1 MKKCQMHNKKKKRQ
15 ALLYCNAALFGCN
28 WRLCLSFLS
37 ISMISG
43 NGQLDELCRFS
54 LQQRALAPGTVC
66 SCGLAPAQR
75 PRAQRAAG
83 PGAAACHLHWWTPT
97 RVPLH
102 LHRGLGEAALILL
115 QAAGPATAEQTL
127 WTWSRRAQT
136 SLVRERHTWCYETQ
150 QSSLPPTA
158 TDNSGAVLGK
168 RTFQEPS
175 HPSCCYSCASYNH
188 PPQWEW
194 TVEGIQEPL
203 KWRGRYQT
211 GDRGFP
217 PIHEVTAATD
227 WQVRDVPVLN

>member
-1 MKKCQMHNKKKKRQ
+1 MLHYL
-15 ALLYCNAALFGCN
+15 AVTGGFV
-28 WRLCLSFLS
+28 CLFLS

-54 LQQRALAPGTVC
+54 VRQRALAPGTVC

-75 PRAQRAAG
+75 PRAQLAAG

-102 LHRGLGEAALILL
+102 LHRGLGEAALILPH
-115 QAAGPATAEQTL
+115 AAGPATAEQAL

-136 SLVRERHTWCYETQ
+136 SLVRERHTWCYGTQ

-158 TDNSGAVLGK
+158 TVWCSFGK
-168 RTFQEPS
+168 ENLPGTLTSLLLLQLRLLQL
-175 HPSCCYSCASYNH
+175 
-188 PPQWEW
+188 WI
-194 TVEGIQEPL
+194 VEGIQEPL

-211 GDRGFP
+211 GDHGFP
-217 PIHEVTAATD
+217 LIYEVTAATD